1 MIYGNLLAKIPQVPA
16 VKVGIIGAGNYGT
29 AIITQSGA
37 IPHYAITFVADLNL
51 EAAKKACWQ
60 AGWDEDSISV
70 VETEADVRRV
80 RNLGKVVVTA
90 SPELIS
96 ACDVEVLVE
105 ATGNADAGAGS
116 ALAAIGAGRHVVMVN
131 KETDSVVGPILTHK
145 ANAAGVVYTQ
155 ADGDQPALIIALC
168 DWAKL
173 LGLEIVAAGKSHD
186 KELLLDREAKQVRIG
201 EDASPLEEG
210 WLEVTRSIAGDV
222 ARVIKARRKVFGAK
236 VATANYDRIEIV
248 CIANGTGLA
257 PLTGP
262 HAEPILR
269 TPEIP
274 QALCLTTEG
283 GILERPGVLDT
294 VCCLREPHIP
304 TMGGG
309 VFLVVRCENAYS
321 RGILHTK
328 GLITNRAGTVG
339 MVYRPYHLCGVETP
353 ISIITAARLGVATGA
368 REARPRWD
376 VIAMAKKDLK
386 AGTVIGRDLENS
398 DQLDSVYERHGVT
411 REGKLLPLGM
421 CGGLRMTQDV
431 TVGTRLTEEVVEIP
445 RGSLLWRLRREQD
458 VLFGTHSL

>member
-1 MIYGNLLAKIPQVPA
+1 MIYGNLLAKIPQRPA

-37 IPHYAITFVADLNL
+37 IPHYAITFVADMNL
-51 EAAKKACWQ
+51 DAAKKACTQ
-60 AGWDEDSISV
+60 AGWDADSISV
-70 VETEADVRRV
+70 VETEADVRRA

-90 SPELIS
+90 FPELIS

-105 ATGNADAGAGS
+105 ATGNADAGAAS
-116 ALAAIGAGRHVVMVN
+116 TLAAIGAGRHVVMVN

-201 EDASPLEEG
+201 EDTFPLEED
-210 WLEVTRSIAGDV
+210 WIEVTRSIGGDV
-222 ARVIKARRKVFGAK
+222 ARVVEARRKVFGAK
-236 VATANYDRIEIV
+236 IATANYDRIEIV
-248 CIANGTGLA
+248 CIANATGLA
-257 PLTGP
+257 PRTGP
-262 HAEPILR
+262 CSEPILR

-294 VCCLREPHIP
+294 VCCLREPQVP

-321 RGILHTK
+321 REILHTK
-328 GLITNRAGTVG
+328 GLITNRARSVG
-339 MVYRPYHLCGVETP
+339 MIYRPYHLCGVETP
-353 ISIITAARLGVATGA
+353 ISIIAAARLGVATGA
-368 REARPRWD
+368 REARPLWD
-376 VIAMAKKDLK
+376 VVALAKKDLK
-386 AGTVIGRDLENS
+386 AGTVIGGDLEYS
-398 DQLDSVYERHGVT
+398 DQLDSAYESHRVT
-411 REGKLLPLGM
+411 KERKLLPLGM
-421 CGGLRMTQDV
+421 SGGLRLTQDV
-431 TVGTRLTEEVVEIP
+431 TVGMRLTEEMMEIP
-445 RGSLLWRLRREQD
+445 HDSLLWRLRREQD
-458 VLFGTHSL
+458 ALFGTHSS